1 MHSKMANPEM
11 LPPDPGML
19 LAYLENLPLTER

>member
-1 MHSKMANPEM
+1 VRMHSKMADPEM

-19 LAYLENLPLTER
+19 PADLENLPLN